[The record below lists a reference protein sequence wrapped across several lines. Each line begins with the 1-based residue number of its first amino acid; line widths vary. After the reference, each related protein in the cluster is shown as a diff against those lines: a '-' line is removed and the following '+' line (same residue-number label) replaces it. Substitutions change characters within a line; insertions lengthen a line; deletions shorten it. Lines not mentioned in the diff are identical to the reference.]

1 MDNFISTGV
10 RLILAVVKIVYY
22 IACCVLT
29 DVKAVKYI
37 VDVSLNMRKMGNLRR
52 VYGKSAHCKAA

>member
-1 MDNFISTGV
+1 M
-10 RLILAVVKIVYY
+10 
-22 IACCVLT
+22 

-52 VYGKSAHCKAA
+52 VYRKSVTVFWDQR